1 MLIKRRLERQEQQ
14 LLPVS
19 IPQSPSSRA
28 SLWKPTAPHPGLIS
42 ARHRQPGPPQHHIN
56 FWFCLP
62 RVPGYRVPDLPVSAP
77 APRAGSKRL
86 GSPRLAQNGNN
97 CKTYPIPFQPD
108 KQQIVRKYP
117 IPCHVPLVTKMQK
130 FFFVIL
136 NFICIKF
143 LFLQK
148 RQKNVLKIFSSFH
161 FKMRKRETGGKNMV
175 GDQRR
180 ETRW

>member
-62 RVPGYRVPDLPVSAP
+62 RVPGYRVPNLTVSVP
-77 APRAGSKRL
+77 APRAGSKRF

-117 IPCHVPLVTKMQK
+117 IPCHVPLATKMQK
-130 FFFVIL
+130 FFFCYLEFHMHQVS
-136 NFICIKF
+136 
-143 LFLQK
+143 
-148 RQKNVLKIFSSFH
+148 FSPKKAKKCS
-161 FKMRKRETGGKNMV
+161 
-175 GDQRR
+175 
-180 ETRW
+180 